1 MFRAL
6 INWMDRD
13 WANRRYNPV
22 FAFAQRLVWGA
33 PVFLSLAVISALEAL
48 GFAHDG
54 PAVLAVLALGG
65 AGMFAIMLVSLY
77 RWAIGYS
84 RSDFQKQAAAE
95 HRARVAGRQAFFR
108 RWFRPNGS

>member
-6 INWMDRD
+6 VNWMNRD

-22 FAFAQRLVWGA
+22 FAFAQRFAWGA
-33 PVFLSLAVISALEAL
+33 PVFLSLAVIGALEVL

-65 AGMFAIMLVSLY
+65 
-77 RWAIGYS
+77 
-84 RSDFQKQAAAE
+84 
-95 HRARVAGRQAFFR
+95 
-108 RWFRPNGS
+108 GSCPR